1 LAPLLYTRKGEGEG
15 ATAGNTASQTSNG
28 LNLITLIMLT
38 DQSLLRILQLTDSTF
53 PTGAFAH
60 SFGLETYVARGI
72 IRTVTTLEEFITHTL
87 LNAIASSDG
96 VACVAMMR
104 AGPDWQDLVQRLDGR
119 LSAMKVVT
127 ESRQASRA
135 LGTRFLRT
143 TTALFSLP
151 RATNYLSAVDA
162 ATLYGHISLAYG
174 LVCHDLDLPV
184 SPALVAWFRHY
195 CASMVSVGVRL
206 IPLGQT
212 AGQELLARL
221 GAPIRDAVALA
232 LERDVDDMAS
242 FAPGQELAGIMHR
255 DVLTTRLYI
264 S

>member
-1 LAPLLYTRKGEGEG
+1 MGPM
-15 ATAGNTASQTSNG
+15 
-28 LNLITLIMLT
+28 TLT
-38 DQSLLRILQLTDSTF
+38 EQSLLHILQLTDSAF

-72 IRTVTTLEEFITHTL
+72 IRTAATLEEFVANTL
-87 LNAIASSDG
+87 LHTMAPGDG
-96 VACVAMMR
+96 VACVAISR
-104 AGPDWQDLVQRLDGR
+104 AGADWQDLVQRLDRR

-127 ESRQASRA
+127 ESRQASRT

-143 TTALFSLP
+143 ATALFSLP
-151 RATNYLSAVDA
+151 RATSYLAAIDA
-162 ATLYGHISLAYG
+162 TTAYGHVSLAYG
-174 LVCHDLDLPV
+174 LVCRDLELPE
-184 SPALVAWFRHY
+184 PLALAAWFCHY

-221 GAPIRDAVALA
+221 GAPICDAVALA
-232 LERDVDDMAS
+232 LERGVDDMAS

-255 DVLTTRLYI
+255 DALTTRLYI

>member
-1 LAPLLYTRKGEGEG
+1 M
-15 ATAGNTASQTSNG
+15 AGNAASQTSQG
-28 LNLITLIMLT
+28 LGLITPAMPM
-38 DQSLLRILQLTDSTF
+38 DQSLLHILQLTDSAF

-72 IRTVTTLEEFITHTL
+72 VRTAASLEEFITNTL
-87 LNAIASSDG
+87 LHAIAPSDG
-96 VACVAMMR
+96 VACVAVSR
-104 AGPDWQDLVQRLDGR
+104 AGADWQDLVRRLDRR

-127 ESRQASRA
+127 ESRQASRT

-143 TTALFSLP
+143 ATALFSLP
-151 RATNYLSAVDA
+151 RATSYLAAIDA
-162 ATLYGHISLAYG
+162 TTAYGHVSLAYG
-174 LVCHDLDLPV
+174 LACHDLDLPEL
-184 SPALVAWFRHY
+184 PALAAWFRHY

-221 GAPIRDAVALA
+221 GAPICDAVALA
-232 LERDVDDMAS
+232 LERGVDDMAS

-255 DVLTTRLYI
+255 DALTTRLYI

>member
-1 LAPLLYTRKGEGEG
+1 M
-15 ATAGNTASQTSNG
+15 AGNAASQTSSG
-28 LNLITLIMLT
+28 TGLITPTRLT
-38 DQSLLRILQLTDSTF
+38 DQSLLHILQLTDSAF

-72 IRTVTTLEEFITHTL
+72 VRTAAALEEFVANTL
-87 LNAIASSDG
+87 LHAVAPSDG
-96 VACVAMMR
+96 VACVAIAR
-104 AGPDWQDLVQRLDGR
+104 AGADWQDLLQRLDRR

-127 ESRQASRA
+127 ESRQASRT

-143 TTALFSLP
+143 ATALFSLP
-151 RATNYLSAVDA
+151 RATSYLAAIDA
-162 ATLYGHISLAYG
+162 ATAYGHISLAYG
-174 LVCHDLDLPV
+174 LVCHDLDLPEL
-184 SPALVAWFRHY
+184 PALAAWFRHY

-221 GAPIRDAVALA
+221 GAPIGDAVALA
-232 LERDVDDMAS
+232 LGRDVDDMAS

-255 DVLTTRLYI
+255 DALTTRLYI